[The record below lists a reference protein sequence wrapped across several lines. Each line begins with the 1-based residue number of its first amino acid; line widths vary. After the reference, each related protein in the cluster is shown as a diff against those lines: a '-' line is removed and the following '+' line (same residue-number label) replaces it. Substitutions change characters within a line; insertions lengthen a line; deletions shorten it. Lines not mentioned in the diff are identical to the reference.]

1 MAYVSSIAMA
11 DAKQAMEPKSE
22 KKPAPKVQ
30 SPPKVPSPPKVLK
43 TQPSSLSKTGQA
55 MRSAAADGE
64 VVDAAAMVKGLT
76 DALAAQMARVID
88 LFREWDDDG
97 NGMVS
102 KIEFRRALPMLGLKV
117 ERSIGEKLFDSFD
130 DDKSGE
136 ISYDELNSKLH
147 EAMMARA
154 GVELDDKLKAGA
166 MGKIETE
173 SKNKFAL
180 RVGPAEN
187 VSAAMGTTK
196 IDMSEGAP
204 PLKDQLRD
212 ALQKNLA
219 RVIDL
224 FREWDDDGN
233 GTVSKREFR
242 LALPM
247 LGLVGCPANVADEL
261 FDSFDKDGGGSVD
274 YDELS
279 RALRPKP
286 MGGIYKARSL
296 ESFELEQTGG
306 AEEYKRVMEEQMAAK
321 KELVRL
327 QRELT
332 RRASESALQEAKRTK
347 LEVGRATR
355 RAIKAELIGLDAA
368 RDLADAE
375 PASEEEV
382 RDLAKRFHN
391 SMMTLFP
398 VKAESRLW
406 YKLFLYMDKDRSGTI
421 SYPEMKKMVRTH
433 LSLRPAELPEPQLR
447 RLWKALDEDAEGFI
461 TAGEFGRFMK
471 KGEEKAEDP
480 MQALREKR
488 LKESAV
494 IKAGRNLPVDGD
506 LLRRLEEVPA
516 ASDEE
521 VTKLAWEMTAAMSR
535 LFPHQQRVWVKMFR
549 AIDADGSGRIDFKE
563 FTHMLRVQL
572 SIPLQQL
579 SEVGF
584 QAIWKS
590 IDPDNSGFINLGEF
604 GRFIKKGEAADK
616 KAAEDDDTARRVRHL
631 KSVHAAKVRASAI
644 EDNQARLE
652 AAREAEKFTQRLKEE
667 SKRLKFAL
675 DKKRFRGVGL
685 RVNSS
690 KSLPGIVSVAAD
702 NAPRPEP
709 VLARPLM
716 PPVKVGYGVDF

>member
-1 MAYVSSIAMA
+1 M
-11 DAKQAMEPKSE
+11 
-22 KKPAPKVQ
+22 
-30 SPPKVPSPPKVLK
+30 
-43 TQPSSLSKTGQA
+43 
-55 MRSAAADGE
+55 
-64 VVDAAAMVKGLT
+64 
-76 DALAAQMARVID
+76 
-88 LFREWDDDG
+88 
-97 NGMVS
+97 
-102 KIEFRRALPMLGLKV
+102 
-117 ERSIGEKLFDSFD
+117 
-130 DDKSGE
+130 
-136 ISYDELNSKLH
+136 
-147 EAMMARA
+147 
-154 GVELDDKLKAGA
+154 
-166 MGKIETE
+166 
-173 SKNKFAL
+173 
-180 RVGPAEN
+180 
-187 VSAAMGTTK
+187 
-196 IDMSEGAP
+196 
-204 PLKDQLRD
+204 
-212 ALQKNLA
+212 
-219 RVIDL
+219 
-224 FREWDDDGN
+224 
-233 GTVSKREFR
+233 
-242 LALPM
+242 
-247 LGLVGCPANVADEL
+247 
-261 FDSFDKDGGGSVD
+261 
-274 YDELS
+274 
-279 RALRPKP
+279 
-286 MGGIYKARSL
+286 
-296 ESFELEQTGG
+296 
-306 AEEYKRVMEEQMAAK
+306 
-321 KELVRL
+321 
-327 QRELT
+327 
-332 RRASESALQEAKRTK
+332 
-347 LEVGRATR
+347 
-355 RAIKAELIGLDAA
+355 
-368 RDLADAE
+368 
-375 PASEEEV
+375 
-382 RDLAKRFHN
+382 
-391 SMMTLFP
+391 
-398 VKAESRLW
+398 
-406 YKLFLYMDKDRSGTI
+406 
-421 SYPEMKKMVRTH
+421 
-433 LSLRPAELPEPQLR
+433 EPQLR